1 MALVFLT
8 VLVAVSQGQD
18 YLDGGYVNSGNGEID
33 QYFIDPIFSSSSGH
47 YVSPDPAVR
56 GMQESMDITRHS
68 ATLGA
73 AVAKR
78 ATSKV
83 TPSIKTANAAGSWHM
98 ELSDGMAIDLV
109 LHQSGTVIFGQG
121 SVTSATTSQW
131 AASNGVLAG
140 NSVRL
145 AMVLQA
151 APRCIWCHWISP
163 DRHWEVHLQRSKL
176 TARSSQELLAQI
188 D

>member
-1 MALVFLT
+1 M
-8 VLVAVSQGQD
+8 
-18 YLDGGYVNSGNGEID
+18 
-33 QYFIDPIFSSSSGH
+33 
-47 YVSPDPAVR
+47 
-56 GMQESMDITRHS
+56 TRHS
-68 ATLGA
+68 TTVRE
-73 AVAKR
+73 AVAKL

-83 TPSIKTANAAGSWHM
+83 TPGVTTSNAAGSWHL
-98 ELSDGMAIDLV
+98 ELTDDTAIDLV